1 MLLKWK
7 CKKWRR
13 RRWRKDVIY
22 GKQRNVDS
30 AAKGSI
36 VPETSA
42 QWPNV
47 PLHSSHCPYQSD
59 QLCKEDEN
67 IFDKQSITFFYMLRY
82 CQSQPHLCIL
92 WCQIEVDFWIL
103 WCRRRGWHQACDA
116 GGLASSWPHWGQLFP
131 PTGHFACKPQKI
143 QFSSKDQRP
152 NFDYLTLLPL
162 EARGQIGRSSL
173 IVKQVSPPII
183 IQLLGNT
190 FQTSLCPCFFPF
202 PLLVTKGKRVSSR

>member
-103 WCRRRGWHQACDA
+103 WCRRRGGGGAGIKLVMPEGWHQAGHTEVSC
-116 GGLASSWPHWGQLFP
+116 SHP
-131 PTGHFACKPQKI
+131 PA
-143 QFSSKDQRP
+143 
-152 NFDYLTLLPL
+152 
-162 EARGQIGRSSL
+162 
-173 IVKQVSPPII
+173 
-183 IQLLGNT
+183 
-190 FQTSLCPCFFPF
+190 TSLVSRRKYNFLQKTSVQILTIWPF
-202 PLLVTKGKRVSSR
+202 CLLKQEDRLAEVL